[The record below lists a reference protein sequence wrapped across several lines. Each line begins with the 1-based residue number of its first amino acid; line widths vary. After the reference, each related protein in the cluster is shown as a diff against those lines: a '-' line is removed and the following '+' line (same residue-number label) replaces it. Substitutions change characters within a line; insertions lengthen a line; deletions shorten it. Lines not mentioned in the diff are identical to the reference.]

1 MYRSVIDDVISNIK
15 PDFDEFGVSEDV
27 LADLQ
32 SVCVLTRR
40 FLYFPTHQSR
50 IFSPFLNV
58 AFDFP
63 LVVTSQQQKWEKKVM
78 ESRVADFD
86 PPAHHHPAP
95 AYSAPP
101 APTHPSLHN
110 YGHYAFPPPAG
121 PGIPG
126 VKNDQP
132 EYSYA
137 GYGLAPPRPPP
148 GYTANSGGSGGRIP
162 QLDGPSGS
170 SVVKGKAVER
180 LRGGAGLIPQLD
192 GSSSGSSTSP
202 PPPTLHSAHPSL
214 ASSAPPASNGA
225 ADDEAINSDLDDSDE
240 DGNDEEDDGGAAGDI
255 MFCTYDKVARVK
267 NKWKCVLKD
276 GMVSIDG
283 RDYLFNKCSGSV
295 LSLRS
300 Q

>member
-1 MYRSVIDDVISNIK
+1 
-15 PDFDEFGVSEDV
+15 
-27 LADLQ
+27 
-32 SVCVLTRR
+32 
-40 FLYFPTHQSR
+40 
-50 IFSPFLNV
+50 
-58 AFDFP
+58 
-63 LVVTSQQQKWEKKVM
+63 M

-110 YGHYAFPPPAG
+110 YGHYAFPPPTAM
-121 PGIPG
+121 PAG
-126 VKNDQP
+126 VKAEP
-132 EYSYA
+132 TEYQYGG

-148 GYTANSGGSGGRIP
+148 GYTTNSGGSGGRIP

-170 SVVKGKAVER
+170 SVVKGKAAER
-180 LRGGAGLIPQLD
+180 LRGGAGVIPQLD
-192 GSSSGSSTSP
+192 GSSSGSSASP

-214 ASSAPPASNGA
+214 AAAAPAANNGA
-225 ADDEAINSDLDDSDE
+225 VDDEAINSDLDDSDT
-240 DGNDEEDDGGAAGDI
+240 DGNDDEDDGGVTGDI

-283 RDYLFNKCSGSV
+283 RDYLFSKCNGEFEW
-295 LSLRS
+295 
-300 Q
+300 